1 MENVAQFA
9 PVNVEFETKTAKEV
23 FGTTSPFFENMQIK
37 VFPATPHTPVVGH
50 FKFKESSLTRLM
62 LWAAAANLPA
72 GYFGAEMKRNMYTFG
87 PSGCGKTKLVEAFA
101 SRTGRPIF
109 REQCSKETT
118 LSDLF
123 GSWKLCGKDQGMKW
137 VYGKVCQ
144 WAKTPN
150 AILLLDEWDQVPAD
164 VAMGLNGVLDG
175 APIHL
180 DQTDEII
187 KIAPGCMIM
196 ATGNTNGRGSA
207 GGQGGSAAIYKGT
220 QKMNFANQDRFNVM
234 FETYLTEQD
243 EIDLLVKETNAS
255 PLAAKAMASLAAK
268 IRANFIGLNEDAG
281 AGGMA
286 FQFTITTRNVLNW
299 SMNFKLL
306 TGFGKKPEDA
316 YVEALKMTVL
326 DFASKDEASAIL
338 GTWSS
343 IMGTSSNQ

>member
-1 MENVAQFA
+1 MGNTMELIDTSA
-9 PVNVEFETKTAKEV
+9 PIAIKNAKEV
-23 FGTTSPFFENMQIK
+23 FETTSPFFDKMQTKI
-37 VFPATPHTPVVGH
+37 FPATQHTPSVGR
-50 FKFKESSLTRLM
+50 FKFKESSLTRLI

-72 GYFGAEMKRNMYTFG
+72 AMFGAEMKRNMYTYG
-87 PSGCGKTKLVEAFA
+87 PSGCGKTRLVEAFA
-101 SRTGRPIF
+101 ARTGRSLF

-123 GSWKLCGKDQGMKW
+123 GSWKLCGKDQGMTW

-144 WAKTPN
+144 WAMQPN
-150 AILLLDEWDQVPAD
+150 SILLLDEWDQVPAD

-180 DQTDEII
+180 DQTGEII

-207 GGQGGSAAIYKGT
+207 GGQGGSAAVYKGT

-234 FETYLTEQD
+234 FETYLSEQE
-243 EIDLLVKETNAS
+243 EIDLLISETKAN
-255 PLAAKAMASLAAK
+255 PLSAKAMASLAAK

-299 SMNFKLL
+299 SMNFHLL
-306 TGFGKKPEDA
+306 TQMGKKVEEA
-316 YVEALKMTVL
+316 YVEALRMTVL
-326 DFASKDEASAIL
+326 DFAPKDEASAIL
-338 GTWSS
+338 STWST
-343 IMGTSSNQ
+343 IMGNP

>member
-1 MENVAQFA
+1 MENIDTSTQHEV
-9 PVNVEFETKTAKEV
+9 KTVKEV
-23 FGTTSPFFENMQIK
+23 FDTTSPFFEQMKIK
-37 VFPATPHTPVVGH
+37 VFPATSHTPVVRH

-72 GYFGAEMKRNMYTFG
+72 GFFGAEMKRNMYTYG
-87 PSGCGKTKLVEAFA
+87 PSGCGKTRLVEAFA
-101 SRTGRPIF
+101 SRTGRPMF

-234 FETYLTEQD
+234 FETYLTEEE
-243 EIDLLVKETNAS
+243 EIDLLKSETRAN

-281 AGGMA
+281 ANGMA

-299 SMNFKLL
+299 SMNFSLL
-306 TGFGKKPEDA
+306 TQMGKRPEDA
-316 YVEALKMTVL
+316 YVEALRMTVL

-338 GTWSS
+338 ATWST
-343 IMGTSSNQ
+343 IMGTTSQP